1 MIIMG
6 SQWNKFQLAQKY
18 ANELFAQ
25 IKEEFKFFQDY
36 QLIGLKEARVKR
48 TDKFHQHIEIQYSFD
63 NDSWFSSPIHPP
75 HQYPLMRE
83 NQNHLLLRLLRQ
95 SVPPYKITFHPMQCI
110 SWMKNSWIP
119 LIYQLISP
127 KLLEIINTF
136 PPPIIL
142 LLLKSSP
149 L

>member
-63 NDSWFSSPIHPP
+63 NDS
-75 HQYPLMRE
+75 
-83 NQNHLLLRLLRQ
+83 
-95 SVPPYKITFHPMQCI
+95 
-110 SWMKNSWIP
+110 
-119 LIYQLISP
+119 
-127 KLLEIINTF
+127 
-136 PPPIIL
+136 
-142 LLLKSSP
+142 
-149 L
+149 

>member
-48 TDKFHQHIEIQYSFD
+48 TDKFHQQIEIQYSFD
-63 NDSWFSSPIHPP
+63 NDS
-75 HQYPLMRE
+75 
-83 NQNHLLLRLLRQ
+83 
-95 SVPPYKITFHPMQCI
+95 
-110 SWMKNSWIP
+110 
-119 LIYQLISP
+119 
-127 KLLEIINTF
+127 
-136 PPPIIL
+136 
-142 LLLKSSP
+142 
-149 L
+149 